1 MTATLKEVMRNTL
14 DNLTGADFKRFKH
27 YLRDQGRF
35 AWGKLEKAD
44 TDDAVDM
51 MVQANSMGAGGVMV
65 TILQKMNHNQ
75 LAMDLERDLAKLGGQ
90 PCNPWQGG
98 GGGGVNVNVAAH
110 SGGMVNAPSMSGCTI
125 NGPLTFSYGGV
136 PNAQQGGVPYYGQGS
151 FGIKKGGQ
159 VFFHKHKWDLE
170 ERLGVLPPLL
180 IELERYGVL
189 SRLDREMVQCRPTS
203 QEKNHVLL
211 GMIERKGAIAQEK
224 FYEALQAHEKYLVQD
239 LQQSAM

>member
-1 MTATLKEVMRNTL
+1 MAATLNEVMRNTL

-27 YLRDQGRF
+27 YLRDQGGF

-44 TDDAVDM
+44 RDDTVDM
-51 MVQANSMGAGGVMV
+51 MVQANSMGAGGVML
-65 TILQKMNHNQ
+65 TILQKMKHNQ

-90 PCNPWQGG
+90 PCPPWQAGEG
-98 GGGGVNVNVAAH
+98 A
-110 SGGMVNAPSMSGCTI
+110 
-125 NGPLTFSYGGV
+125 
-136 PNAQQGGVPYYGQGS
+136 NAQQGGGQE
-151 FGIKKGGQ
+151 
-159 VFFHKHKWDLE
+159 FFRKHKWDLE
-170 ERLGVLPPLL
+170 TRLGVLPPLL

-189 SRLDREMVQCRPTS
+189 SRLEREQVLCKPTS

-211 GMIERKGAIAQEK
+211 DMIERKGAVAQEK